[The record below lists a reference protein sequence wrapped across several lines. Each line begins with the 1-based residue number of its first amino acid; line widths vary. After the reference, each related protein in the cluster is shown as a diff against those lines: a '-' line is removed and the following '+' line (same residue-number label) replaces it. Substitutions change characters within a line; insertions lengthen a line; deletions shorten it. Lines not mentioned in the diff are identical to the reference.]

1 MPAKAEWLVR
11 LPEIRATLERF
22 DAPVVDRSV
31 IEELFGL
38 KRRRAIVLMHQLG
51 GYQAGRTFL
60 VDRLRLLGRLAAL
73 EGEGDYHVENRRRER
88 LQGFLCASREHLL
101 ATRIA
106 IPAGDAETRFT
117 LDSLGP
123 GVRLT
128 PGMLCIEFG
137 QPVELLQKL
146 HTLAQ
151 AIAREFEKFEDMA
164 RDGPAGRAPRRA
176 LMATSC
182 GDLDA
187 VG

>member
-1 MPAKAEWLVR
+1 MAHQRYDDDGHGNDEQRDRNDCQTPEYPHSPTFVGKAN
-11 LPEIRATLERF
+11 
-22 DAPVVDRSV
+22 
-31 IEELFGL
+31 
-38 KRRRAIVLMHQLG
+38 
-51 GYQAGRTFL
+51 GR
-60 VDRLRLLGRLAAL
+60 VPSPP
-73 EGEGDYHVENRRRER
+73 VENRRRER

-128 PGMLCIEFG
+128 PGMLSIEFG

-151 AIAREFEKFEDMA
+151 AIAHEFEKFEGMA
-164 RDGPAGRAPRRA
+164 KRAP
-176 LMATSC
+176 MATS
-182 GDLDA
+182 
-187 VG
+187 

>member
-11 LPEIRATLERF
+11 LPEIRAALERF

-60 VDRLRLLGRLAAL
+60 VDRLRLLGRLAAF
-73 EGEGDYHVENRRRER
+73 EGDGDYHIEKRRRER

-128 PGMLCIEFG
+128 PGMLSIEFG

-151 AIAREFEKFEDMA
+151 AIAHEFEKFEGMA
-164 RDGPAGRAPRRA
+164 KPAP
-176 LMATSC
+176 MATS
-182 GDLDA
+182 
-187 VG
+187 